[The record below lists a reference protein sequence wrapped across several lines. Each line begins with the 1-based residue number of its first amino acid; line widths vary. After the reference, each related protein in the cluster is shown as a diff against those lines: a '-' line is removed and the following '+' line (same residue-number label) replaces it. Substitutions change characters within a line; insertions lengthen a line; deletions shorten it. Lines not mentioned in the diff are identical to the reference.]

1 MHILIITQR
10 WYPDTFGGSE
20 HVAAEQARR
29 LAARGHQ
36 VTVLTEY
43 TDARLAPEEQLNR
56 SQTSSG
62 LEVRLRLRVIRY
74 GQPQQFKKWGSS
86 LMDMK
91 LLPKLARGLH
101 AKEKFDL
108 AILHHPYPAF
118 GFFLAHLKIPALYIF
133 HASTAREAEVEG
145 VRRKLIGLK
154 FLMRPLLVRLFI
166 IMTRYVE
173 RRALGQSEKIAVL
186 SDYSRQLLQETYPQ
200 PKNKII
206 KLGVGIHQ
214 DIFQP
219 AASKAEAKQRLGF
232 PSDKPII
239 LTVRRLTARMGL
251 HEFLAA
257 ASLARPRFPQAKFL
271 IIGEGPLREQLIN
284 EIGQL
289 NLQSFVTMIGL
300 VPLKELPWYYQAA
313 DLFVLPTAAFE
324 GLGMATLEALACGT
338 PVVGTPAGA
347 TPEILNKIDP
357 SLVVKSTK
365 AEDIATGIL
374 DFLGRSQ
381 EEKTRLGQK
390 AREVIER
397 DYNWEKAIEELEQIL
412 TNL

>member
-1 MHILIITQR
+1 
-10 WYPDTFGGSE
+10 
-20 HVAAEQARR
+20 VAAEQARR
-29 LAARGHQ
+29 LAERGYR

-43 TDARLAPEEQLNR
+43 TQAQLAPEE
-56 SQTSSG
+56 TV
-62 LEVRLRLRVIRY
+62 EVGHKNSVRIIRY

-86 LMDMK
+86 LMDIK
-91 LLPKLARGLH
+91 LLPKLVRGLH
-101 AKEKFDL
+101 AKENFDL

-118 GFFLAHLKIPALYIF
+118 GFFLAYLSSKGGPASGGKIPALYIF
-133 HASTAREAEVEG
+133 HASTAREAEIEG
-145 VRRKLIGLK
+145 VRRKLTGLK
-154 FLMRPLLVRLFI
+154 SLIRPLLVWAFI
-166 IMTRYVE
+166 VVTRYVE
-173 RRALGQSEKIAVL
+173 RRVLQQIQKIAVL
-186 SDYSRQLLQETYPQ
+186 SDFSRQLLQETYPQ
-200 PKNKII
+200 PESKII

-219 AASKAEAKQRLGF
+219 VASKAEAKQRLGF
-232 PSDKPII
+232 SPDKPII

-251 HEFLAA
+251 HEFLTA
-257 ASLARPRFPQAKFL
+257 ASLVRPRFPQAKFL

-300 VPLKELPWYYQAA
+300 VSLKELPLYYQAA

-357 SLVVKSTK
+357 SLVVKSIK
-365 AEDIATGIL
+365 ADDIAMGIL
-374 DFLGRSQ
+374 DFLTRST
-381 EEKTRLGQK
+381 EEKTRLSKK
-390 AREVIER
+390 AREIIES
-397 DYNWEKAIEELEQIL
+397 DYNWEKAIDELENIL
-412 TNL
+412 KSL